1 MLSSNDTI
9 LKISFYYYQISFPF
23 VSFFSPGVCCLVIQ
37 RKITIRRTNDLIVLT
52 ELAVSKLVSSG
63 EWEVKM
69 KDFVLEFLI
78 QNQYKFSMTF

>member
-1 MLSSNDTI
+1 M
-9 LKISFYYYQISFPF
+9 
-23 VSFFSPGVCCLVIQ
+23 VIQ

-78 QNQYKFSMTF
+78 QNQYKFSMAF